1 MTRQRY
7 LCKGVRELDR
17 VDGVMMGRAA
27 YQEPWRHLEV
37 DGGDLVEVA
46 MKLLA

>member
-1 MTRQRY
+1 M
-7 LCKGVRELDR
+7 RELDR

-27 YQEPWRHLEV
+27 YQKPWRHLEV
-37 DGGDLVEVA
+37 DSGDLVDAA